1 MIHIRTAESE
11 DSAQLAS
18 IAEKS
23 FRETFAAFN
32 TKENMDEYCR
42 KTYGTEIQR
51 HEIADKDKCTLLCI
65 SDNKIVGYAQIN
77 WNSRLG
83 SIQNTSQ
90 AEIQRIYILK
100 DWHGKGLAQSLMNTV
115 IDKIRQRKIKNIRLG
130 VWEKNARAISFYKKF
145 GFEELGEH
153 IFLLGNDPQRDIIM
167 NKVLEPQI
175 FSMDGLNSE
184 KVRFCF

>member
-1 MIHIRTAESE
+1 
-11 DSAQLAS
+11 
-18 IAEKS
+18 
-23 FRETFAAFN
+23 
-32 TKENMDEYCR
+32 
-42 KTYGTEIQR
+42 
-51 HEIADKDKCTLLCI
+51 
-65 SDNKIVGYAQIN
+65 
-77 WNSRLG
+77 
-83 SIQNTSQ
+83 
-90 AEIQRIYILK
+90 
-100 DWHGKGLAQSLMNTV
+100 MNTV

>member
-42 KTYGTEIQR
+42 KTYGMEIQR

-90 AEIQRIYILK
+90 AEIQRIYIFK
-100 DWHGKGLAQSLMNTV
+100 D
-115 IDKIRQRKIKNIRLG
+115 
-130 VWEKNARAISFYKKF
+130 
-145 GFEELGEH
+145 
-153 IFLLGNDPQRDIIM
+153 
-167 NKVLEPQI
+167 
-175 FSMDGLNSE
+175 
-184 KVRFCF
+184 